1 MSAYA
6 TALLLALM
14 PAGGN
19 FAGGLLAESIRVS
32 QRTLSFALHGAAGI
46 VIAVIGLELMPEAL
60 STGPAWVMLLAF
72 MAGGGFAVAMDKGL
86 ELIQTRAGD
95 ASGEPAA
102 TGPWAIFFGVSVD
115 LFSDGIMIGTGSVV
129 DPSLGLLLALA
140 QVPADV
146 PEGFATIAT
155 FKNAGLP
162 RGKRLLLSAS
172 FAIPIL
178 LGTTI
183 GYWAVRGQSD
193 AVKFALFAFTA
204 GILLTVA
211 VEEIVVQAHESGKD
225 SSWASLF
232 LVGGFALFAAIT
244 VYACSS

>member
-1 MSAYA
+1 MSGYA
-6 TALLLALM
+6 AALLLALM

-19 FAGGLLAESIRVS
+19 LAGGLLAESVRVS
-32 QRTLSFALHGAAGI
+32 QRALSFALHGAAGI
-46 VIAVIGLELMPEAL
+46 VLAVLGLELMPEAL

-72 MAGGGFAVAMDKGL
+72 MAGGVFAVLMDKAL
-86 ELIQTRAGD
+86 EVIRTRAGD
-95 ASGEPAA
+95 VRGEPAT
-102 TGPWAIFFGVSVD
+102 TGPWSIFFGVSID

-155 FKNAGLP
+155 FKTAGLP
-162 RGKRLLLSAS
+162 RAKRLLVSAS
-172 FAIPIL
+172 FAIPIV
-178 LGTTI
+178 LGTAI
-183 GYWAVRGQSD
+183 GYWGMRGQSD
-193 AVKFALFAFTA
+193 AVKFALLAFTA

-211 VEEIVVQAHESGKD
+211 VEEIVVQAHDSGED

-244 VYACSS
+244 VYFR